1 MTLMP
6 SLRSL
11 AQALRRS
18 VVGNLLVAL
27 FFLGC
32 TVLMFKNGLFE
43 GKIFWQADTIMFYYP
58 ISARID
64 QLLELGRLPVWT
76 PYIFGGH
83 PLLADGEAGMFYPI
97 HLLIWWLTN
106 AQDGFVAMRVIRFW
120 LAGVCMYGFLRT
132 LSINRSGA
140 VIGGLVYA
148 FGSFVVGQLQH
159 ANVGTYIAWTP
170 LLLRYVELSL
180 QSVGRR
186 RLLSVIL
193 AGAVIGIQ
201 ILTIHINA
209 MLMTGLI
216 TGAYVIFRCLAG
228 PVGGDVSQATAHMQ
242 EGIANTRQRITAL
255 LAPVARRCRL
265 GATILGGAGL
275 LGLGLGAVQFL
286 PLLELAQFSPR
297 YEGVDYRFA
306 TSFALPPANLLTL
319 LFPYFF
325 RDAQNG
331 YWSPWFRWDS
341 TVYVG
346 IATLILALL
355 AIVRV
360 RSRYTLFFT
369 LLAGAGLLLAM
380 GDYLPIKLY
389 AVLWKLPIFSMT
401 RVPSRFTFFTVVGL
415 AALAAQGATWLEQ
428 KLRQQAAGVPRNSRR
443 GKSVLAAVALAL
455 LVAGSLWWGLQQ
467 TSTWVT
473 AHPNE
478 ALSLLNRWYPRDRL
492 NPLIDTPSQNALDG
506 LRYSLQASNVWTRN
520 TMLWLALSAG
530 VLAGWYRLRRLR
542 LFWQAALVA
551 LVAADLLLFA
561 RDFHPRVA
569 RQDLAPRSA
578 VVDFLRANN
587 GVHRVYVA
595 WPVTLLGAN
604 RLLPYAVAEAGGY
617 SSLVTK
623 RYNDYVGAMQQE
635 PGRFLDMMNVR
646 YVIVSPQSGYS
657 HLAGASKVFEEGS
670 YAVYERPS
678 VLPRAYLVHQA
689 RLASSPKSAL
699 RIMSEASF
707 DPCTM
712 VVLERSTAGSDQTA
726 GAAVDTDT
734 ATVLSYGSD
743 DVSVQTVT
751 AQESYLVLS
760 DTYYP
765 GWQAEIDGKSAPL
778 MQANYLFRAVRV
790 PAGNHVVRFAFRPA
804 VVAIGGLISLFSG
817 VAIVLAAG
825 LASLRLFVN
834 HTQE

>member
-1 MTLMP
+1 MALMP
-6 SLRSL
+6 SLRAL
-11 AQALRRS
+11 ADALRRRS
-18 VVGNLLVAL
+18 VGNLLVVL

-32 TVLMFKNGLFE
+32 SVLMFKNGLFE
-43 GKIFWQADTIMFYYP
+43 GKVYWQADTVMFYYP

-64 QLLELGRLPVWT
+64 LLLEMGRLPVWT

-83 PLLADGEAGMFYPI
+83 PLLADGEAGMFYPV

-106 AQDGFVAMRVIRFW
+106 AQDGFLVMRVIRFW
-120 LAGVCMYGFLRT
+120 LAGVFMYGFLRT
-132 LSINRSGA
+132 LSINRSGS

-170 LLLRYVELSL
+170 LLLRYLELSL

-193 AGAVIGIQ
+193 AGAVLGIQ

-216 TGAYVIFRCLAG
+216 VAGYVGFRCLTG
-228 PVGGDVSQATAHMQ
+228 PVAGEIGQATPCMQ
-242 EGIANTRQRITAL
+242 EGIANARQRITAL
-255 LAPVARRCRL
+255 FAPVVRRCRL
-265 GATILGGAGL
+265 GATVLGGAGL
-275 LGLGLGAVQFL
+275 LGLGLGAVQLL
-286 PLLELAQFSPR
+286 PLMELAQFSPR
-297 YEGVDYRFA
+297 YAGVDYRFA

-369 LLAGAGLLLAM
+369 LLAAAGLLLAM

-389 AVLWKLPIFSMT
+389 AVLWKLPVFSMT
-401 RVPSRFTFFTVVGL
+401 RVPSRFTFFTVIGL
-415 AALAAQGATWLEQ
+415 AALAAQGATWLERR
-428 KLRQQAAGVPRNSRR
+428 LQQAAGVPGGKQRS
-443 GKSVLAAVALAL
+443 KSVLLAIALAL
-455 LVAGSLWWGLQQ
+455 VLAGGLWWGLQQ
-467 TSTWVT
+467 ASTWVT
-473 AHPNE
+473 AHPGE
-478 ALSLLNRWYPRDRL
+478 ALSLLNRYYPRDRM
-492 NPLIDTPSQNALDG
+492 NPLIDTPSQDVLAG
-506 LRYSLQASNVWTRN
+506 LRYSLQTGDVWTRN
-520 TMLWLALSAG
+520 TLLWLALSASL
-530 VLAGWYRLRRLR
+530 LAGWYRLRRLR
-542 LFWQAALVA
+542 LLWQAALVA

-561 RDFHPRVA
+561 RDFHPRVS

-587 GVHRVYVA
+587 GMHRVYVA

-623 RYNDYVGAMQQE
+623 RYNAYVGAMQQQPE
-635 PGRFLDMMNVR
+635 RFLDMMNVR
-646 YVIVSPQSGYS
+646 YVVVSPQSANNQ
-657 HLAGASKVFEEGS
+657 LASATKVFEEGS
-670 YAVYERPS
+670 YAVYERQNL
-678 VLPRAYLVHQA
+678 LPRAYIVHQA
-689 RLASSPKSAL
+689 RMASSPRSAL
-699 RIMSEASF
+699 SILREASF
-707 DPCTM
+707 DPRTT
-712 VVLERSTAGSDQTA
+712 VVLEQTPAGSDQIA
-726 GAAVDTDT
+726 GAAADTDK
-734 ATVLSYGSD
+734 ATVLSYGSEA
-743 DVSVQTVT
+743 VNVQTVT
-751 AQESYLVLS
+751 TQESYLVLS

-778 MQANYLFRAVRV
+778 IQANYLFRAVRV
-790 PAGNHVVRFAFRPA
+790 PRGQHIVRFAFRPA
-804 VVAIGGLISLFSG
+804 SVAVGGLISLLTG
-817 VAIVLAAG
+817 LGILAAAA
-825 LASLRLFVN
+825 LASLRLFVD
-834 HTQE
+834 HAQE